1 MTPGPA
7 FTSERASP
15 SDTATSPARRRPA
28 GKAGRGRVVL
38 VTGMSGAGRTSALR
52 ALEDAGYEAVDNLP
66 LSLLPSLIRSDDA
79 QAHALAIGV
88 DTRTRGFASG
98 ALLAAVDAVRAEGGA
113 DLCLLFVDCDDE
125 ALRRR
130 FTETRR
136 RHPLATDRP
145 LADGI
150 GAERAMLRDVRDHAD
165 LVIDTST
172 LSQADLKR
180 RVQDSLALDASPG
193 LAVQIV
199 SFAYRNGLPSDA
211 DLVFDVRFL
220 SNPHYQPGMRP
231 LTGRDRAV
239 AEFIERDVGC
249 AGFLDGLT
257 GMLTALLPRYAREG
271 KSYLTIAIGCTG
283 GRHRSVYVAE
293 RLAAW
298 LRAQDWRCGLHHRD
312 LQTNRRRA
320 DMGGGAAFGP
330 GADQTGDGLTSQGV
344 TRGSL

>member
-1 MTPGPA
+1 MASGPLIM
-7 FTSERASP
+7 SERPTS
-15 SDTATSPARRRPA
+15 SDTARPPVRRAAGKSARR
-28 GKAGRGRVVL
+28 RVVL

-66 LSLLPSLIRSDDA
+66 LSLLPSLVRPDDT
-79 QAHALAIGV
+79 QTQPLAIGV
-88 DTRTRGFASG
+88 DTRTRGFAASS
-98 ALLAAVDAVRAEGGA
+98 LLAVLDELRAEAGVEF
-113 DLCLLFVDCDDE
+113 CLLFVDCDDE
-125 ALRRR
+125 SLRRR

-150 GAERAMLRDVRDHAD
+150 RAERAMLRDLRDHAD
-165 LVIDTST
+165 LVMDTST

-193 LAVQIV
+193 LAVQVV

-220 SNPHYQPGMRP
+220 SNPHYQADLRP
-231 LTGRDRAV
+231 LTGRDAAV
-239 AEFIERDVGC
+239 AEFIERDSGC
-249 AGFLDGLT
+249 VGFLDGLT
-257 GMLTALLPRYAREG
+257 SMLAALLPRYAREG

-298 LRAQDWRCGLHHRD
+298 LGAREWRCGLHHRD
-312 LQTNRRRA
+312 LEPDQRRIEA
-320 DMGGGAAFGP
+320 AAAGAAPTGAGP
-330 GADQTGDGLTSQGV
+330 AAV
-344 TRGSL
+344 HRG

>member
-1 MTPGPA
+1 MTTGPA
-7 FTSERASP
+7 FMSERASS
-15 SDTATSPARRRPA
+15 SDTAASPVRKS
-28 GKAGRGRVVL
+28 GSKAGRRRVVL

-66 LSLLPSLIRSDDA
+66 LSLLPSLIRPDDA
-79 QAHALAIGV
+79 RARALAIGV
-88 DTRTRGFASG
+88 DTRTRGFG
-98 ALLAAVDAVRAEGGA
+98 AGSLLAAIEQVRAEAGI

-125 ALRRR
+125 SLRRR

-145 LADGI
+145 LAGGI
-150 GAERAMLRDVRDHAD
+150 AAERAMLRDARDHAD

-193 LAVQIV
+193 LAVHVV

-220 SNPHYQPGMRP
+220 SNPHYQSDMRP
-231 LTGRDRAV
+231 LTGRDPAV
-239 AEFIERDVGC
+239 AEFIERDPGC

-257 GMLTALLPRYAREG
+257 SMLTALLPRYAREG

-293 RLAAW
+293 WLAAW

-312 LQTNRRRA
+312 LQTDRRRA
-320 DMGGGAAFGP
+320 DTGVGAAHGT
-330 GADQTGDGLTSQGV
+330 GADAATGHGSQGV
-344 TRGSL
+344 SRGSL

>member
-1 MTPGPA
+1 MTTSGPV
-7 FTSERASP
+7 FMSERASS
-15 SDTATSPARRRPA
+15 SDTAARSARKPAGRAARRRVA
-28 GKAGRGRVVL
+28 L

-66 LSLLPSLIRSDDA
+66 LSLLPSLIRPDDA
-79 QAHALAIGV
+79 STRALAIGV
-88 DTRTRGFASG
+88 DTRTRGFAVTS
-98 ALLAAVDAVRAEGGA
+98 LLAVIDAVRAEA
-113 DLCLLFVDCDDE
+113 AVELSLLFVDCDDE
-125 ALRRR
+125 SLRRR

-150 GAERAMLRDVRDHAD
+150 GAERAMLRDLRDRAD
-165 LVIDTST
+165 LVIDTSN

-193 LAVQIV
+193 LAVHVV

-220 SNPHYQPGMRP
+220 SNPHYRPDMRP
-231 LTGRDRAV
+231 LTGRDAAV
-239 AEFIERDVGC
+239 AEFIERDPGC

-271 KSYLTIAIGCTG
+271 KSYLTIAVGCTG

-298 LRAQDWRCGLHHRD
+298 LRAQDWRCGLQHRD
-312 LQTNRRRA
+312 LQPDRRRT
-320 DMGGGAAFGP
+320 DAAPAAGVAGIGP
-330 GADQTGDGLTSQGV
+330 ASA
-344 TRGSL
+344 